1 MINFI
6 LEPNNFNYLGVK
18 CNVIPINFLNYHY
31 YIILIEKCIEFFND
45 EIEWEGMFNI
55 NEASN
60 RLSNGMSLYVCM
72 GDIEP
77 MGYVWFK
84 EEGDQRT
91 LFNLFFRNKNI
102 VKKYNGQE
110 FVSSVIE
117 TYENNKI
124 IFCEV
129 DNWNEKSLKLFKK
142 LGFQEL

>member
-6 LEPNNFNYLGVK
+6 LESNNFNYLGVK
-18 CNVIPINFLNYHY
+18 CNVVPINFLNYHH
-31 YIILIEKCIEFFND
+31 YINLIEKCIECFND

-60 RLSNGMSLYVCM
+60 RLSNGMSLYLCM

-84 EEGDQRT
+84 EQDNKRT
-91 LFNLFFRNKNI
+91 LFNLFFRNKNV

-117 TYENNKI
+117 TYENNKT

-129 DNWNEKSLKLFKK
+129 DNWNKKSLKLFKK
-142 LGFQEL
+142 LGFIEL